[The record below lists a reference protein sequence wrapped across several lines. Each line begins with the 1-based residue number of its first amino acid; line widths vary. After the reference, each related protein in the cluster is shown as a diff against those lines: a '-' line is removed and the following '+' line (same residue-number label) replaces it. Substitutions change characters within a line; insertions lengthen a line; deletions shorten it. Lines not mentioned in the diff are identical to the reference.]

1 MTGPSA
7 LLEIA
12 KVSVRDDGRTLLD
25 DVSLAVAP
33 GAVHVL
39 IGPNGAGKSTL
50 AACILGLRSFTG
62 AITLHLRGSG
72 RIGYVPQTF
81 DADRTLPI
89 TVAELLAAP
98 RQRRP
103 VCLGIARPVRTRIAE
118 LLARVGLAGFEAR
131 RLGALSGGEL
141 RRVLIAN
148 ALDPA
153 PELLLCDEPASGLD
167 PEAVLQLDGLIKDAA
182 RAGTAVLMVSHDLAE
197 VRRVADQVTWLDRS
211 VRMTGAPEA
220 VLAAHSGVA
229 A

>member
-1 MTGPSA
+1 MLSRLGTTGP
-7 LLEIA
+7 
-12 KVSVRDDGRTLLD
+12 RHDT
-25 DVSLAVAP
+25 
-33 GAVHVL
+33 
-39 IGPNGAGKSTL
+39 
-50 AACILGLRSFTG
+50 
-62 AITLHLRGSG
+62 
-72 RIGYVPQTF
+72 
-81 DADRTLPI
+81 
-89 TVAELLAAP
+89 
-98 RQRRP
+98 
-103 VCLGIARPVRTRIAE
+103 
-118 LLARVGLAGFEAR
+118 
-131 RLGALSGGEL
+131 LGAMIPTRPF

>member
-1 MTGPSA
+1 M
-7 LLEIA
+7 LEIA
-12 KVSVRDDGRTLLD
+12 GVSVRDDGRTLLD
-25 DVSLAVAP
+25 DVSLTLAP
-33 GAVHVL
+33 GTVHVL

-50 AACILGLRSFTG
+50 AACILGLRHFSG
-62 AITLHLRGSG
+62 DITLHLRGNG
-72 RIGYVPQTF
+72 RIGFVPQSF
-81 DADRTLPI
+81 EADRTLPV
-89 TVAELLAAP
+89 TVAELLAAS

-103 VCLGIARPVRTRIAE
+103 VCLGIARPVRARIAE

-211 VRMTGAPEA
+211 VRMTGAPDA
-220 VLAAHSGVA
+220 VLAAHSGA
-229 A
+229 AA